1 MSAQLTPAH
10 TNAQQLVFTS
20 SQAAVYLGI
29 SLATIR
35 RWTDAGH
42 IGCYRTPGGQRRFS
56 LDQLEEFVSSMHRE
70 GPARGADLGRREP
83 ARVA

>member
-1 MSAQLTPAH
+1 MPTTISP
-10 TNAQQLVFTS
+10 NDRRLVFTS
-20 SQAAVYLGI
+20 SQAALYLGV

-42 IGCYRTPGGQRRFS
+42 IACYRTPGGQRRFS
-56 LDQLEEFVSSMHRE
+56 RAQLDGFISSME
-70 GPARGADLGRREP
+70 GPTSTQDMSASTGD

>member
-1 MSAQLTPAH
+1 MPTTISP
-10 TNAQQLVFTS
+10 NDRRLVFTS
-20 SQAAVYLGI
+20 SQAALYLGV

-42 IGCYRTPGGQRRFS
+42 IACYRTPGGQRRFS
-56 LDQLEEFVSSMHRE
+56 RAQLDTFITSMSQNAPAEPMRTESS
-70 GPARGADLGRREP
+70 D

>member
-1 MSAQLTPAH
+1 MSPTLSPSLAG
-10 TNAQQLVFTS
+10 NDRRLVFTS
-20 SQAAVYLGI
+20 SQAALYLGV

-42 IGCYRTPGGQRRFS
+42 ISCFRTPGGQRRFS
-56 LDQLEEFVSSMHRE
+56 RTQLDEFISSMQHDA
-70 GPARGADLGRREP
+70 PAAHAESPGSS